1 MEYALTFPTGTV
13 QYLLESSI
21 DNLRQQAPP
30 KDAIIITDEHVAQVL
45 DGKLEGY
52 KVLTIPAG
60 EAQKTPQ
67 TIEALTHRLI
77 EAETHKAH
85 TIVGIGGGLV
95 TDITGFLAG
104 TYMRGIS
111 FGFVPTTLLAMVDAA
126 IGGKNGVNVGLHKN
140 MLGTIRQP
148 KFILYDTELLTTLP
162 DEEWHNGF
170 AEIIKYGCIS
180 DARILTMLRAADTA
194 YYQKHLHQL
203 NALIAGCVDI
213 KNKITSADE
222 SEQGM
227 RRLLNFG
234 HTSGHAFETVH
245 QLPHGHAVGLGMLVA
260 TILSE
265 ELVGL
270 DKAFYA
276 QLKTLLQQYGL
287 PTKLEFDIAEIM
299 NILKM
304 DKKRL
309 DAGSVNFVLLEK
321 PGLATVKPVQFEAIE
336 ATLKTF
342 SSAGNR

>member
-21 DNLRQQAPP
+21 DNLHQQATP
-30 KDAIIITDEHVAQVL
+30 KNTIIVTDENVAKLLGSKL
-45 DGKLEGY
+45 DGY
-52 KVLTIPAG
+52 KVLSISPG
-60 EAQKTPQ
+60 EAQKTTQ
-67 TIEALTHRLI
+67 TIEHLAHQLI

-85 TIVGIGGGLV
+85 TIVGIGGGMV
-95 TDITGFLAG
+95 TDIAGFLAG
-104 TYMRGIS
+104 TYMRGLS
-111 FGFVPTTLLAMVDAA
+111 FAFVPTTLLAMVDAA

-180 DARILTMLRAADTA
+180 DARVLTMLQAADTA

-213 KNKITSADE
+213 KNKITTADE

-234 HTSGHAFETVH
+234 HTAGHAFETVH
-245 QLPHGHAVGLGMLVA
+245 KLPHGHAVALGMLVA
-260 TILSE
+260 TIMSE
-265 ELVGL
+265 ESAGL
-270 DKAFYA
+270 DKSFYP
-276 QLKTLLQQYGL
+276 QLETLLQQYGL
-287 PTKLEFDIAEIM
+287 PTKLEFDVTAIM

-321 PGLATVKPVQFEAIE
+321 PGLATVKPVQFETIE
-336 ATLKTF
+336 TALKTF
-342 SSAGNR
+342 SSAGNH